1 MGQQREWLS
10 SRQLGRRRGSIELGL
25 GESGVGEFVS
35 DGNGEGDA
43 EQSCLILWSPH
54 TGKKSGDVKQVR

>member
-1 MGQQREWLS
+1 MGQRREWLS

-35 DGNGEGDA
+35 DGNGEGD
-43 EQSCLILWSPH
+43 
-54 TGKKSGDVKQVR
+54 GG